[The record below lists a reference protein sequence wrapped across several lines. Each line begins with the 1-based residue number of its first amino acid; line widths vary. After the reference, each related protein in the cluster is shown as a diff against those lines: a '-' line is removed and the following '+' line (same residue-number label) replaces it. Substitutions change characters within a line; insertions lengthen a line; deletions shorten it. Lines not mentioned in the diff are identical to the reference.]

1 MTSDEA
7 LVELTG
13 YCARTCHVL
22 KDVIQGRDADGL
34 SGPSKA
40 RRRSEIWEGV
50 LIQSSPSVDD
60 EEQYQDQIRTMRN
73 IKSVVNERQNN
84 SYDLQERHPG
94 STEEYLIAWRTELRM
109 ILRTLDVRDN
119 RLTVPMIPELP

>member
-1 MTSDEA
+1 M
-7 LVELTG
+7 
-13 YCARTCHVL
+13 
-22 KDVIQGRDADGL
+22 
-34 SGPSKA
+34 
-40 RRRSEIWEGV
+40 

-73 IKSVVNERQNN
+73 IKSVVNERQHN

>member
-1 MTSDEA
+1 MTSDDA

-22 KDVIQGRDADGL
+22 KDVTQGRDADGL
-34 SGPSKA
+34 SGP
-40 RRRSEIWEGV
+40 RRRSKIWEGM

-73 IKSVVNERQNN
+73 IKSVVNERQHN

-119 RLTVPMIPELP
+119 RLTVPTIPELP